1 MMKKF
6 SIIVPIYNTEKYLEK
21 CLDSIVNQ
29 TYKDFEIILVNDGST
44 DNSKEIIKKYI
55 KKYDFIKLI
64 NEKNQ
69 GLSAARN
76 NGIKEVKTPFFL
88 LVDSDDYIE
97 KDLLTKLNEAISSN
111 PDLVRFQIKDIDQT
125 KKEYKETSFEN
136 LPGNLAFN
144 KIVKYHYVE
153 NAWAYLYKTSYF
165 KENKYAFPI
174 NKNHEDFGLI
184 PLVIYKAKSV
194 TSINYIG
201 YNYVKREGSIINS
214 NDYNKTLK
222 KVDDFYSNY
231 LNLRKELNKIDGDK
245 NIINSYLANSLILK
259 ITELNY
265 KDYRKYLKKLH
276 EDKVFDL
283 ILDDTPARKM
293 KKIMLKISPKLYY
306 RRFQW

>member
-1 MMKKF
+1 MD
-6 SIIVPIYNTEKYLEK
+6 L
-21 CLDSIVNQ
+21 Q
-29 TYKDFEIILVNDGST
+29 
-44 DNSKEIIKKYI
+44 
-55 KKYDFIKLI
+55 
-64 NEKNQ
+64 
-69 GLSAARN
+69 SACRS
-76 NGIKEVKTPFFL
+76 L
-88 LVDSDDYIE
+88 
-97 KDLLTKLNEAISSN
+97 
-111 PDLVRFQIKDIDQT
+111 
-125 KKEYKETSFEN
+125 
-136 LPGNLAFN
+136 LPGSRKRPISRRGRSCRRRAFQ
-144 KIVKYHYVE
+144 
-153 NAWAYLYKTSYF
+153 
-165 KENKYAFPI
+165 
-174 NKNHEDFGLI
+174 
-184 PLVIYKAKSV
+184 
-194 TSINYIG
+194 
-201 YNYVKREGSIINS
+201 GSIINS